1 MADRTFIDTNVF
13 VYAEDADVP
22 EKRVVAQQHIRELAK
37 DSRGVISTQVMVEYV
52 AAGKR
57 RLGLTLPEC
66 RQGVLLMAQFEVVLI
81 KAEHVLGALDLATVH
96 SLSHWDALVVKTA
109 ASSGCSVLL
118 TEDLNHG
125 QHIDGVTIHNPFR

>member
-1 MADRTFIDTNVF
+1 
-13 VYAEDADVP
+13 
-22 EKRVVAQQHIRELAK
+22 
-37 DSRGVISTQVMVEYV
+37 
-52 AAGKR
+52 
-57 RLGLTLPEC
+57 
-66 RQGVLLMAQFEVVLI
+66 MAQFEVVLI
-81 KAEHVLGALDLATVH
+81 KPEHVLGALDLATIH